1 MVRNIFGRIKPSW
14 IDSKPDVVIAFA
26 NDHLANGRPRVY
38 LDFLT
43 GMVDRHDGPGE
54 WYKEWIGCRDWSVQG
69 NPVVAE
75 KLLSGMAQRG
85 IRMFGQ
91 GENLQ
96 FDDNISTPT
105 VWTDLDTLGTT
116 LVPIMHN
123 VTVPPLPGPAEC
135 YRVGQ
140 AVRQFVEQDLP
151 EDTRVA
157 LLATGGMSHEPRQQL
172 DGGHCALGVPHEPG
186 VRVVAVAVGDAL
198 GRQLE
203 RDCSRPVVRDPLGQ
217 SLVGGRAIL
226 GAAGCVGALVECPDF
241 PAFLAR
247 MNGLPVLINQRGQAA
262 ARLALVVVVADAAII
277 GASASVTA
285 PFLSRPVSVELRPLG
300 RVDVRGAQLGAGR
313 VVELH
318 EAARTST

>member
-157 LLATGGMSHEPRQQL
+157 LLATGGMSHER
-172 DGGHCALGVPHEPG
+172 GGARHFFIDEKVDRWFSDLLIEGNHEKILRE
-186 VRVVAVAVGDAL
+186 VTIERLEAVGAGGTAEL
-198 GRQLE
+198 L
-203 RDCSRPVVRDPLGQ
+203 SWLVVM
-217 SLVGGRAIL
+217 
-226 GAAGCVGALVECPDF
+226 GAAGDAQCENLGYTAYENWKSGVGGALWHV
-241 PAFLAR
+241 
-247 MNGLPVLINQRGQAA
+247 AA
-262 ARLALVVVVADAAII
+262 
-277 GASASVTA
+277 
-285 PFLSRPVSVELRPLG
+285 
-300 RVDVRGAQLGAGR
+300 
-313 VVELH
+313 
-318 EAARTST
+318 